1 MNRIKISPLATVS
14 SSQTKDSPN
23 RNDSLSSHFNFDKIT
38 KLPDVDFFSFVPIHY
53 EKNYAY
59 PLIVWLHP
67 DGEKPDAIQHVIPQ
81 ASIRNFV
88 GIAPQAP
95 VGNVQ
100 TGYYWEQ
107 ELETIDLAHDS
118 VTAAI
123 DHATARFNIDPNRI
137 FIAGCGS
144 GGTMAFRIGLE
155 RPDLFAGVV
164 SINGPMP
171 VDQKPLGQWSS
182 CRELPVFWA
191 HSRKSQ
197 DFGQE
202 ELCDQLRL
210 LHIAGFSVTLRQ
222 YPNDDCLGTK
232 TLSDMNN
239 WIIEMIQTS
248 IR

>member
-137 FIAGCGS
+137 FLSLI
-144 GGTMAFRIGLE
+144 
-155 RPDLFAGVV
+155 
-164 SINGPMP
+164 
-171 VDQKPLGQWSS
+171 
-182 CRELPVFWA
+182 
-191 HSRKSQ
+191 
-197 DFGQE
+197 
-202 ELCDQLRL
+202 
-210 LHIAGFSVTLRQ
+210 HI
-222 YPNDDCLGTK
+222 
-232 TLSDMNN
+232 
-239 WIIEMIQTS
+239 
-248 IR
+248 